1 MAYVTPQ
8 DPNAED
14 TNQVSLDAPVRL
26 AAQAPSA
33 VGTGIDGTDM
43 VNAPNV
49 PSSSVAEPV
58 STDIGNIQMTPYSS
72 GSGTAAPA
80 ATTAAPRASS
90 GTFTNLSSYLN
101 ANQGGAQNLGTQVG
115 NKISTDVNKASS
127 DLSSANDAFR
137 NQVAANTNKASTD
150 YIANAVAAPKDYV
163 NDETFAKDLS
173 GTYGGPSSFLGTKDA
188 QNALG
193 SIQNA
198 QQTAQLAGTEGGR
211 TQLINQV
218 SAAPLSRGGANLDQW
233 LVQGNQPALSTV
245 QGAADSANPLQTNYD
260 TAVSEGD
267 KAAQAATKG
276 NQDLRSQILQGLTT
290 GQSAYNNQLQSKATD
305 LASKMNANNQAV
317 ANYLKTGTGDVGTV
331 LPQLGM
337 TPQALAGLQ
346 AANDAA
352 KAKGLPGVD
361 LSQFWTGTQSPNF
374 DVGNVAN
381 EGDIANLNA
390 YSHFLGNANPVLNR
404 GLVTPGSFD
413 FVNAGQRIADMIK
426 TGSATGGANSTPVTT
441 APKVGSNTVGG
452 YVSNANT
459 ISSSH
464 SGSSGG
470 SDVTSGGG
478 STSGGTYS
486 PGYTVGDDGIAHM
499 DSTGLTDGQ
508 AKALGVL
515 AGMLTGIPALG
526 TVGQYINNSINN
538 ANFTAAQTYNNAEAN
553 AQAKEA
559 QAALGQYGG
568 YTTGSDSNVGSAN
581 YTDAARAAANNVTQ
595 TPDQVTSANS
605 PTANYA
611 AQAEATA
618 KLNAAIAAAQ
628 EADAAAHDVTGD
640 YSGGYGNY
648 GGYTTGSNTN
658 VGTTAPTGYGADGM
672 GPPSSAAPSGDTSS
686 SSSSSSSSGSSGG
699 DTGGMGGSG
708 YNSSAASD
716 SNSSRSDGGWGGG
729 SGGFGTGPGSGG
741 SDSGGSDSGG
751 GGSPGGDKDGGY
763 IAGPGTATSD
773 SIPRMLSNGEYVLK
787 ASAVKA
793 LGRDFLDRLN
803 NIAK

>member
-8 DPNAED
+8 DPAPND
-14 TNQVSLDAPVRL
+14 PNQQLLDAPVQL
-26 AAQAPSA
+26 STQAPGA
-33 VGTGIDGTDM
+33 VGSEVDG
-43 VNAPNV
+43 
-49 PSSSVAEPV
+49 SSVE
-58 STDIGNIQMTPYSS
+58 MTPYTS
-72 GSGTAAPA
+72 GSGTAAPSP
-80 ATTAAPRASS
+80 ATNAPKASS

-115 NKISTDVNKASS
+115 NKISTDVGKASS

-137 NQVAANTNKASTD
+137 NQVAANTNTASTD

-173 GTYGGPSSFLGTKDA
+173 GAYGGPSSFLGTKDA

-245 QGAADSANPLQTNYD
+245 QGAADSATPLQTNYD

-276 NQDLRSQILQGLTT
+276 NQDLRSQILQGLMT
-290 GQSAYNNQLQSKATD
+290 GQSAYNNQLQAKATD

-426 TGSATGGANSTPVTT
+426 TGSATGGSNATPVATT
-441 APKVGSNTVGG
+441 PKVGSNTVGG
-452 YVSNANT
+452 YVGNANT
-459 ISSSH
+459 GSSSH
-464 SGSSGG
+464 SSSSSGSDGTSGG
-470 SDVTSGGG
+470 S
-478 STSGGTYS
+478 STSGGTYN

-515 AGMLTGIPALG
+515 AGLLTGIPALG
-526 TVGQYINNSINN
+526 TVGQYINNSINER
-538 ANFTAAQTYNNAEAN
+538 NFAAAQNYNNAEAN
-553 AQAKEA
+553 AQAKDA
-559 QAALGQYGG
+559 QATLGQYGG
-568 YTTGSDSNVGSAN
+568 YTTGSDSNVGSQN
-581 YTDAARAAANNVTQ
+581 YTDAQRAAANAVTQ
-595 TPDQVTSANS
+595 TPDQATSASS

-618 KLNAAIAAAQ
+618 KLNAAIAAAN
-628 EADAAAHDVTGD
+628 EANAANQDTNGLTVKGADTGAAEGADTGTPAGITSGGD
-640 YSGGYGNY
+640 YS
-648 GGYTTGSNTN
+648 GYTTGSDSN
-658 VGTTAPTGYGADGM
+658 VGASTPTGYGADGM
-672 GPPSSAAPSGDTSS
+672 GPPSSAANDGAGLGGGGADTSS
-686 SSSSSSSSGSSGG
+686 G
-699 DTGGMGGSG
+699 DTGGMGGGG
-708 YNSSAASD
+708 YNSGAASEG
-716 SNSSRSDGGWGGG
+716 NSSRSDGGWGGG

-741 SDSGGSDSGG
+741 SEGG
-751 GGSPGGDKDGGY
+751 GGEGGGGGGGGDAKGGY
-763 IAGPGTATSD
+763 IAGPGTSTSD